1 MNTGRIQEQILL
13 SAKRRKITLTSNKEM
28 GGKYENVTGHL
39 DYCLTE
45 RMFHLFTTE
54 LPTIH

>member
-1 MNTGRIQEQILL
+1 LL